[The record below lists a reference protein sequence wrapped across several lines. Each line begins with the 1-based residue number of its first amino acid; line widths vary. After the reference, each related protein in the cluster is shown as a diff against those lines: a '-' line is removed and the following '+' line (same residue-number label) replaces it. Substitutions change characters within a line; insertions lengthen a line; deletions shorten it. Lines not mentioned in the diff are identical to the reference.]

1 MHSVTFSVIRV
12 HFSPGCVHSY
22 FIWAPDGAWHAPFLI
37 VQAAESRTHTHTCH
51 ISATGLFFFQNS
63 PSCILLQT
71 ISEPPR
77 HTSLLQS
84 NYPSLFYQHDLTS
97 LSMKN
102 FHLSCNALMGPMAIK
117 RCWHHTAR
125 PQQEHC
131 PLVPCHHFLSLNYD
145 RPHRKCNA
153 YKLLALP
160 FPR

>member
-1 MHSVTFSVIRV
+1 MSVLKA
-12 HFSPGCVHSY
+12 G
-22 FIWAPDGAWHAPFLI
+22 L
-37 VQAAESRTHTHTCH
+37 THTCH
-51 ISATGLFFFQNS
+51 ISVTGLFFFQNS
-63 PSCILLQT
+63 LSSTLLQM
-71 ISEPPR
+71 ISEPPH

-84 NYPSLFYQHDLTS
+84 NYPSLFYQHDLTY

-102 FHLSCNALMGPMAIK
+102 FHLSCNMLMGPMAIK

-145 RPHRKCNA
+145 RPHRKFNA
-153 YKLLALP
+153 YKSLALP

>member
-12 HFSPGCVHSY
+12 HFSPGCVHSC
-22 FIWAPDGAWHAPFLI
+22 FIWAQTRLGTHPFSLFR
-37 VQAAESRTHTHTCH
+37 QLKAGLTHTCH
-51 ISATGLFFFQNS
+51 ISVTGLFFFPNS

-71 ISEPPR
+71 ISEPPH

-131 PLVPCHHFLSLNYD
+131 PLVPRHHFLSLNYD